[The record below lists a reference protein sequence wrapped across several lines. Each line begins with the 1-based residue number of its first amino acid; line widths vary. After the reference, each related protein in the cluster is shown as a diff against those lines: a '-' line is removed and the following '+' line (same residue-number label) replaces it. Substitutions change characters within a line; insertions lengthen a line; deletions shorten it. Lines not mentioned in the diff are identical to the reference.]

1 MFKEKSELTSIID
14 QTNLR
19 PELSQNEL
27 EDLVKKCIEY
37 KFCTLFIHPF
47 HLEKA
52 KRFSEGSSLKI
63 GTVVGFPFGAN
74 FKEAKILESKLAEE
88 RGADEI
94 DIVMNISAFKSG
106 YFSIVE
112 EELREIFE
120 ASTSCIHKVIIET
133 GLLSEKEMEVVCNLM
148 NKIKPDFV
156 KTSTGISARGV
167 TVDDI
172 VFLRKNLI
180 PEIKIKASGGI
191 RTLKFVEEL
200 VKAGANRIGTSTGFQ
215 IVEEW
220 ERNFSE

>member
-1 MFKEKSELTSIID
+1 MFKKKIDLTGIID

-19 PELSQNEL
+19 PELTQNEL
-27 EDLVKKCIEY
+27 ENLVKKCIEHR
-37 KFCTLFIHPF
+37 FCTLFIHPF
-47 HLEKA
+47 HLERA
-52 KRFSEGSSLKI
+52 KKLAGGSSLKI

-88 RGADEI
+88 KGVDEI

-112 EELREIFE
+112 EELKEIFE
-120 ASTSCIHKVIIET
+120 ASPSCIHKVIIET
-133 GLLSEKEMEVVCNLM
+133 GLLTAKEMEIVCELM

-167 TVDDI
+167 TINDI

-180 PEIKIKASGGI
+180 SEIKIKASGGI
-191 RTLKFVEEL
+191 RSLKFVKEL
-200 VKAGANRIGTSTGFQ
+200 VSAGANRIGTSTGFQ
-215 IVEEW
+215 IIEGW
-220 ERNFSE
+220 ERNLSK